1 LRYFIQLAYRG
12 TRYHGWQVQHNAPSV
27 QAELNRAL
35 ETLLRHPAETV
46 GSGRTDTGVHAE
58 EQFVHL
64 DTEVALSN
72 ASHLHRLNI
81 LLPPDIAIRNIFP
94 VPEWAHARFDA
105 HTRSYQYRISSRKDP
120 FGEKLSYFFHRS
132 PDADEMNRAASLLL
146 RHTDFQSFSKVHT
159 DVNHFHC
166 EVKEARWRSEGE
178 LLVFDVTANRF
189 LRGMVR
195 TLVGTLLE
203 VGEGR
208 LSVAGFEEIILN
220 RDRKKAG
227 RAVPPEGL
235 FLTRILYPSSV
246 AYWQEE

>member
-1 LRYFIQLAYRG
+1 MRYFIQLAYRG
-12 TRYHGWQVQHNAPSV
+12 SRYHGWQVQHNASSV
-27 QAELNRAL
+27 QGELNHAL
-35 ETLLRHPAETV
+35 QTLLRHPVETV

-64 DTEVALSN
+64 DTEVMLSN

-94 VPEWAHARFDA
+94 VHESAHARFDA
-105 HTRSYQYRISSRKDP
+105 RSRSYQYRISFRKNP

-132 PDADEMNRAASLLL
+132 PDVEVMNRAASLLL
-146 RHTDFQSFSKVHT
+146 THTDFQSFSKVHT
-159 DVNHFHC
+159 SVNHFHC
-166 EVKEARWRSEGE
+166 EVKEACWRPEGE
-178 LLVFDVTANRF
+178 LLVFHITANRF

-195 TLVGTLLE
+195 TLAGTLLE

-208 LSVAGFEEIILN
+208 LGVEGFEEIILK
-220 RDRKKAG
+220 RDRKRAG

-235 FLTRILYPSSV
+235 FLTRVLYPSSV
-246 AYWQEE
+246 GYWQGE